1 MDIGSFQQR
10 RLGGNRSS
18 IKKADPVKRN
28 KYAQV
33 IHDWQHVGK
42 RKKISTKLKELKK
55 ITMNTNAQQD
65 AENSNANFT
74 T

>member
-18 IKKADPVKRN
+18 IKKADPVK
-28 KYAQV
+28 
-33 IHDWQHVGK
+33 HDWQHVGK